1 MFLRPSARTS
11 DTAFTEPYALAYS
24 EQRGDARINVLATPA
39 TLNGAADD
47 RVPRMAAPVIVGG
60 DVEALGEWLR
70 EHTPEREC
78 AAAAAGTVR
87 FPNHPFLGNQQ

>member
-1 MFLRPSARTS
+1 MTPCGAPKRPLLH
-11 DTAFTEPYALAYS
+11 ALACS

-47 RVPRMAAPVIVGG
+47 RVPRMAPPPVIVGG
-60 DVEALGEWLR
+60 DAEALGELLR

-78 AAAAAGTVR
+78 AAATAGNVR
-87 FPNHPFLGNQQ
+87 FPNRPFFRNQQ